1 LKNQLL
7 IKSGPIDHEK
17 LSPFRKYSAQAVSVA
32 HKDNKSGQQTSGDV
46 MSRLSMLVVCL
57 FLGTACTP
65 TVKVEAP
72 DKPIEINMNI
82 NIKHEILI
90 KVEKQVEELLEDD
103 MF

>member
-1 LKNQLL
+1 MK
-7 IKSGPIDHEK
+7 K
-17 LSPFRKYSAQAVSVA
+17 
-32 HKDNKSGQQTSGDV
+32 
-46 MSRLSMLVVCL
+46 LSMLAALL
-57 FLGTACTP
+57 FLVAGCTP

-103 MF
+103 LF

>member
-1 LKNQLL
+1 
-7 IKSGPIDHEK
+7 
-17 LSPFRKYSAQAVSVA
+17 
-32 HKDNKSGQQTSGDV
+32 
-46 MSRLSMLVVCL
+46 MSRLSFVIVLL
-57 FLGTACTP
+57 FLGVACTP

-90 KVEKQVEELLEDD
+90 KVEKDVEELLEDD

>member
-1 LKNQLL
+1 MASRQ
-7 IKSGPIDHEK
+7 
-17 LSPFRKYSAQAVSVA
+17 QA
-32 HKDNKSGQQTSGDV
+32 GDEI
-46 MSRLSMLVVCL
+46 MSRLSILVVFI
-57 FLGTACTP
+57 FLGVACTP

>member
-1 LKNQLL
+1 MK
-7 IKSGPIDHEK
+7 
-17 LSPFRKYSAQAVSVA
+17 R
-32 HKDNKSGQQTSGDV
+32 
-46 MSRLSMLVVCL
+46 
-57 FLGTACTP
+57 LGTILAILMLSTACNP
-65 TVKVEAP
+65 TVKIEAP

>member
-1 LKNQLL
+1 MN
-7 IKSGPIDHEK
+7 
-17 LSPFRKYSAQAVSVA
+17 
-32 HKDNKSGQQTSGDV
+32 
-46 MSRLSMLVVCL
+46 RLSILVILL
-57 FLGTACTP
+57 FLSVACTP
-65 TVKVEAP
+65 TVRIEAP

>member
-1 LKNQLL
+1 MN
-7 IKSGPIDHEK
+7 
-17 LSPFRKYSAQAVSVA
+17 
-32 HKDNKSGQQTSGDV
+32 
-46 MSRLSMLVVCL
+46 RLSMAVAIL
-57 FLGTACTP
+57 FLSVACNP

-72 DKPIEINMNI
+72 DKPIEINMNV

>member
-1 LKNQLL
+1 MMN
-7 IKSGPIDHEK
+7 
-17 LSPFRKYSAQAVSVA
+17 
-32 HKDNKSGQQTSGDV
+32 
-46 MSRLSMLVVCL
+46 RLSMAVALL
-57 FLGTACTP
+57 FLTVACTP

-72 DKPIEINMNI
+72 DKPIEINMNV

>member
-1 LKNQLL
+1 MNRF
-7 IKSGPIDHEK
+7 G
-17 LSPFRKYSAQAVSVA
+17 
-32 HKDNKSGQQTSGDV
+32 
-46 MSRLSMLVVCL
+46 MLVAVL
-57 FLGTACTP
+57 ILGSACTP
-65 TVKVEAP
+65 TVKIEAP

>member
-1 LKNQLL
+1 MNKL
-7 IKSGPIDHEK
+7 I
-17 LSPFRKYSAQAVSVA
+17 
-32 HKDNKSGQQTSGDV
+32 T
-46 MSRLSMLVVCL
+46 LVVIL
-57 FLGTACTP
+57 SLVMACTP

-103 MF
+103 LF

>member
-1 LKNQLL
+1 MFRQNSAHAGTVLL
-7 IKSGPIDHEK
+7 
-17 LSPFRKYSAQAVSVA
+17 LA
-32 HKDNKSGQQTSGDV
+32 
-46 MSRLSMLVVCL
+46 
-57 FLGTACTP
+57 TACAP

-90 KVEKQVEELLEDD
+90 KVEKQVEELLEDN

>member
-1 LKNQLL
+1 
-7 IKSGPIDHEK
+7 
-17 LSPFRKYSAQAVSVA
+17 
-32 HKDNKSGQQTSGDV
+32 
-46 MSRLSMLVVCL
+46 MSRFSILTALIFLSA
-57 FLGTACTP
+57 ACTP

-90 KVEKQVEELLEDD
+90 KVEQQVEELLDDD